1 MASEKFET
9 ANHFISV
16 ARKLHEA
23 MVAVPKS
30 LENGL
35 TIEDVIRQD
44 IGTRLELA
52 LAARAVMLAPHDPE
66 AEKIIGAVLLGRID
80 AAAAAHSPAELEAS
94 AAEALDAVGQGGED
108 PDGKMGIWL
117 DLTEPITTLAIEA
130 LRRAEQ
136 QNHDLM
142 VEGLRRGAEQTP
154 GFNLQITE
162 IVGDTVVLDETVLG
176 PESGYEDSDV
186 HRVGRVASSVES
198 ILGID
203 DDRMETDVSH
213 LLQGQAPLVLKR
225 NNLAPHTQPEQVRL
239 AVSERLYSKTLQDL
253 EVVGVTGDLPS
264 PVADLEK
271 RHFPAL
277 RAQLMLQHNFP
288 LTEGATL
295 SRANRGDHSAQGIL
309 MQLVILGD
317 LLSSAKP
324 YFLPGSQLRAEVRD
338 EDLRPLPAD
347 QGFLVWHDT
356 AVHIGEGV
364 DILAWLFATDAQG
377 GINPVVHVIR
387 TVSGGALETSW
398 CSLREGEG
406 SQVADQITRLLR
418 GAHWNTARPL
428 RLPKPS
434 GSKEWKKALVRSSA
448 RAKEGG
454 LHGLQFLAAEHM
466 S

>member
-16 ARKLHEA
+16 ARKLHEM
-23 MVAVPKS
+23 MVGVPQS
-30 LENGL
+30 MENGT

-44 IGTRLELA
+44 IGARLELV

-66 AEKIIGAVLLGRID
+66 ADKIIGAVLLGRID
-80 AAAAAHSPAELEAS
+80 AAAAAHSPAEFEAS

-108 PDGKMGIWL
+108 PDGKLGTWL
-117 DLTEPITTLAIEA
+117 DLTEPVTKLAFEA
-130 LRRAEQ
+130 LQRAEQ

-162 IVGDTVVLDETVLG
+162 IVGDTIVSDETVLG
-176 PESGYEDSDV
+176 PEAGFEDSDV
-186 HRVGRVASSVES
+186 HRLGRVSSSVES

-213 LLQGQAPLVLKR
+213 LLQGQAPVILTR
-225 NNLAPHTQPEQVRL
+225 NNLGPHAQPDQVRL
-239 AVSERLYSKTLQDL
+239 TVCERLITKINHDL

-264 PVADLEK
+264 PVANLET

-288 LTEGATL
+288 LTEGATY
-295 SRANRGDHSAQGIL
+295 SRANRGDRSAQGIL
-309 MQLVILGD
+309 MQLVVLGD
-317 LLSSAKP
+317 MLSSAKP
-324 YFLPGSQLRAEVRD
+324 YFLPVGQLNTRVD
-338 EDLRPLPAD
+338 DDDLRPLHP
-347 QGFLVWHDT
+347 QQSFLVWHDT
-356 AVHIGEGV
+356 AVHIGDGV
-364 DILAWLFATDAQG
+364 DILAWLFATDEQG
-377 GINPVVHVIR
+377 NIHPVVHVIR
-387 TVSGGALETSW
+387 TVPGGALETSW
-398 CSLREGEG
+398 CSLRQGPA
-406 SQVADQITRLLR
+406 SKVADQITRLLR
-418 GAHWNTARPL
+418 GADWNAARPL
-428 RLPKPS
+428 RLPKPA
-434 GSKEWKKALVRSSA
+434 GGREWKKALVRSSA

-454 LHGLQFLAAEHM
+454 LHGLQFLPAEVT